1 LIKLPLNCSFLS
13 AYLLDTSLLVYSEK
27 SKNVYGFEKSDAALF
42 LQIDSLFENGTSK
55 VDILHQ
61 FSSLPKDFIETVY
74 TLVSSQEESKKE
86 SYSPP
91 IDIGNF
97 LQDDLKRISYVS
109 NQLTFL
115 INYPNEEV
123 YQKIHPAIQHLKNN
137 LLTSNL
143 IAVDFEQHG
152 EKWQILFNNKKIAFP
167 VDLSKLIIVLQENML
182 IVLYQSQPYL
192 ITMHAA
198 TIEYND
204 NLLIFPAV
212 SGSGKTT
219 LTAALMNNDF
229 TVYSDELSV
238 ISREGKT
245 ITLPFSLN
253 IKEGSWYI
261 LEKMYP
267 ILKQTSYH
275 IRFDNQKVKFLQPAK
290 LIHKSKQPTHLI
302 FPNYKKDATTKVEEL
317 SACDAMNRIK
327 EAGYQL
333 DKPLTEND
341 FEKILNYLLVIPKF
355 SIEYSSLSEA
365 IEAFKRITLAKN

>member
-1 LIKLPLNCSFLS
+1 MQCKFLH
-13 AYLLDTSLLVYSEK
+13 AYLLDDSLLIFSDNSEY
-27 SKNVYGFEKSDAALF
+27 VYGFEKSDAALF

-55 VDILHQ
+55 ADILHQ
-61 FSSLPKDFIETVY
+61 FSSLSKDFIETIY

-91 IDIGNF
+91 INTGNF
-97 LQDDLKRISYVS
+97 LQDNLKRISYVS

-123 YQKIHPAIQHLKNN
+123 YHKIHPVIKYLKNN
-137 LLTSNL
+137 LLTSDL
-143 IAVDFEQHG
+143 VAVDFKQHD
-152 EKWQILFNNKKIAFP
+152 EKWQILFNKKEIAFP
-167 VDLSKLIIVLQENML
+167 VDISKLIIVLQENML
-182 IVLYQSQPYL
+182 IALYQSQPYL

-204 NLLIFPAV
+204 NLFIFPAV

-238 ISREGKT
+238 ISREGKA

-253 IKEGSWYI
+253 IKEGSWHI

-267 ILKQTSYH
+267 ILKQTPYH
-275 IRFDNQKVKFLQPAK
+275 IRFDEQKVKFLQPTK
-290 LIHKSKQPTHLI
+290 LVHKSKQPTHLI
-302 FPNYKKDATTKVEEL
+302 FSNYKKDASTKVEEL
-317 SACDAMNRIK
+317 SACDAMSRIK

-333 DKPLTEND
+333 DKPLTEKD
-341 FEKILNYLLVIPKF
+341 FEKILNYLLVLPKF

-365 IEAFKRITLAKN
+365 IEAIKRLTLAKN